1 MDHWK
6 LDEKSPAYL
15 VQIFSLLCWI
25 TGKYKKGFN
34 WIISVFSSV
43 TMQSYL
49 IHILVKKT
57 RFEVGSIILITIK
70 PYTSA
75 L

>member
-25 TGKYKKGFN
+25 TGKYKKDEKSPDYLVQ
-34 WIISVFSSV
+34 IFS
-43 TMQSYL
+43 L
-49 IHILVKKT
+49 L
-57 RFEVGSIILITIK
+57 
-70 PYTSA
+70 
-75 L
+75 